1 MSSLH
6 QHTPSLTAVDPRG
19 LALRTVAYHRAHPQD
34 ESQSRIQRQT
44 FGITGQLQHQW
55 DARLQRLHNLDTT
68 VQANQSLRHSLT
80 GRVLITKSIDAG
92 WRISLS
98 GNAGQLLCVWDAR
111 GSRRRYLF
119 DAFLRPEAVFEQ
131 AADQT
136 YEHCVERLT
145 YAAVDAQHA
154 ARNQCGRL
162 IRHDDPAGTVLLEQY
177 ALSGAMAQQIRS
189 FLKPDS
195 IADWPEPLHLREQQ
209 LERERYT
216 SAWHYDALGGLL
228 EQTDAKGNRQLSQY
242 GPAGELMQT
251 VLAFKSGTRKVLL
264 DQRIYNAQGQVEAER
279 AGNNVLTLATYA
291 PQDGRLMRLK
301 AHSAGSK
308 KFVLQDLTYR
318 YDRVGNVLSIND
330 AAQPTTWA
338 NNTQIDPTS
347 TFQYD
352 TLYQLIKATGRESA
366 QHTYGSALPA
376 LVLFGSTDGSLMR
389 NYTRHYQYDEGCN
402 LVQMQHVPSSGQ
414 GFTQRM
420 AIAARSNHSMLAAVD
435 TPLNPRQS
443 FDQQGNL
450 RALTRGQAMSWNVRN
465 QLSRVTQVARE
476 DGTNDDEIYGYD
488 GSGLR
493 VLKRRLSL
501 AKNRQQVEEVR
512 YLPGLE
518 LHRNL
523 ATGEWL
529 NVLTIEAGHT
539 RVRALIWEHK
549 RPAGMDDEQLRF
561 SLIDAT
567 ASSTL
572 ELDEQAA
579 LLSQDGYYP
588 FGGTAWWAAKSQV
601 EAKFKAVRYSGKER
615 DATGL
620 YYYGYRYYAPW
631 LMRWV
636 SPDPAGDVDALNLYA
651 MVANNPVTHTDTLG
665 LSLALNIAVSISAL
679 ILFVGVT
686 ALLGASAG
694 WAFGQP
700 EAGAVAGASLGAA
713 RTLWVNYQRYQQG
726 GWPPVDDDQLEY
738 AALIAEQTIGLAQNR
753 GLNREETN
761 SLVNFVYSR
770 LQQHANDGL
779 LMTSDNPSTGE
790 IYGHIGSASAISRQQ
805 SGDNRRL
812 PTHRELRRLGF
823 SSVLLRGPTRTI
835 TTAPAQ
841 AGTSSTQSSA
851 SQFETQ
857 AATSLAKRKVGRR
870 GQQGP
875 ADEMAVQ
882 AVDIPAAP
890 ATQFNIDESAIE
902 HLMQRPEGTSIGIT
916 IGHVQEG
923 RYGAVH
929 WHKHSDGLWSADLH
943 GYPGTT
949 RRGAY
954 RLMLEHTGG
963 RNYRVLGVRDPHRR

>member
-19 LALRTVAYHRAHPQD
+19 LTLRTVAYHRAHPQD
-34 ESQSRIQRQT
+34 ESQSRIVRQT
-44 FGITGQLQHQW
+44 FGVTGQLHQQW
-55 DARLQRLHNLDTT
+55 DARLQRLHAADST
-68 VQANQSLRHSLT
+68 VMANQSLRHSLT
-80 GRVLITKSIDAG
+80 GRVLLAKSIDAG
-92 WRISLS
+92 WRVSLS

-119 DAFLRPEAVFEQ
+119 DACLRPEAVFEQ
-131 AADQT
+131 AADQAH
-136 YEHCVERLT
+136 EHCVERLT
-145 YAAVDAQHA
+145 YAVVDAQHA

-189 FLKPDS
+189 FLKPDT
-195 IADWPEPLHLREQQ
+195 IADWPEPLHLREQL

-216 SAWHYDALGGLL
+216 SACHYDALGDLL
-228 EQTDAKGNRQLSQY
+228 KKTDAKGNRQLSQY

-251 VLAFKSGTRKVLL
+251 VLVFKSGTRKVLL
-264 DQRIYNAQGQVEAER
+264 DQRIYNAQGQVESER

-308 KFVLQDLTYR
+308 KSVLQDLTYR

-366 QHTYGSALPA
+366 QHNHGSAIPA
-376 LVLFGSTDGSLMR
+376 LMIFSSTDSSLMR
-389 NYTRHYQYDEGCN
+389 NYTRHYQYDEGGN

-414 GFTQRM
+414 GFTQRTT
-420 AIAARSNHSMLAAVD
+420 IAARSNHSMLADLD
-435 TPLNPRQS
+435 TPLDPRQR
-443 FDQQGNL
+443 FDQHGNL
-450 RALTRGQAMSWNVRN
+450 RALTRGQAMNWNVRN

-476 DGTNDDEIYGYD
+476 DGTNDDEVYGYD

-493 VLKRRLSL
+493 VLKRRLSV
-501 AKNRQQVEEVR
+501 AKHRQQVEEVR

-518 LHRNL
+518 LHRNY
-523 ATGEWL
+523 ATGEYL
-529 NVLTIEAGHT
+529 NVLTLEAGHT

-549 RPAGMDDEQLRF
+549 RPAGIDDEQLRF

-567 ASSTL
+567 SSSTL

-579 LLSQDGYYP
+579 LLSQEGYYP

-631 LMRWV
+631 LMRWIN
-636 SPDPAGDVDALNLYA
+636 PDPAADVDSLNLYA
-651 MVANNPVTHTDTLG
+651 MVANNPVTLTDTLG
-665 LSLALNIAVSISAL
+665 LSSALSIAVSISAL
-679 ILFVGVT
+679 ILFSGAAAV
-686 ALLGASAG
+686 LGASAG
-694 WAFGQP
+694 WAFGMP
-700 EAGAVAGASLGAA
+700 MAGAIVGASLGAA
-713 RTLWVNYQRYQQG
+713 RGVMVNYYRYQQE
-726 GWPPVDDDQLEY
+726 GWPPIDNDQLEY
-738 AALIAEQTIGLAQNR
+738 AALIAQQTIRLAQSS
-753 GLNREETN
+753 GLSREETN

-770 LQQHANDGL
+770 LHQHADDGL
-779 LMTSDNPSTGE
+779 LMTSDNSRTGE
-790 IYGHIGSASAISRQQ
+790 IYGHIGSASAILRQQ
-805 SGDNRRL
+805 RGDSSHV
-812 PTHRELRRLGF
+812 PTLRELRRLGF
-823 SSVLLRGPTRTI
+823 SSVLLRGPTLPT
-835 TTAPAQ
+835 TTARAQ
-841 AGTSSTQSSA
+841 PSTSSAQSGV

-857 AATSLAKRKVGRR
+857 AAPSLVKRKAGRR

-875 ADEMAVQ
+875 ADEMTAQ
-882 AVDIPAAP
+882 AVDMPAAP
-890 ATQFNIDESAIE
+890 AAQFNIDESAIE
-902 HLMQRPEGTSIGIT
+902 HLMQRPEGRSIGIT
-916 IGHVQEG
+916 IGHLQEA

-929 WHKHSDGLWSADLH
+929 WHKHKDGLWSADLH

-963 RNYRVLGVRDPHRR
+963 RSYRVLGVRDPHRR